1 MERILSLVEHYG
13 YLVVFFGVMLES
25 TGVPIPG
32 VLAQRS
38 HLFGGRRSVRH
49 LGGSGR
55 GPDRYWVGRE
65 GGRPF
70 VLR

>member
-13 YLVVFFGVMLES
+13 YLVVFFGAMLES
-25 TGVPIPG
+25 TGVPVPG
-32 VLAQRS
+32 VRPSGATF
-38 HLFGGRRSVRH
+38 FGGRRSVRH